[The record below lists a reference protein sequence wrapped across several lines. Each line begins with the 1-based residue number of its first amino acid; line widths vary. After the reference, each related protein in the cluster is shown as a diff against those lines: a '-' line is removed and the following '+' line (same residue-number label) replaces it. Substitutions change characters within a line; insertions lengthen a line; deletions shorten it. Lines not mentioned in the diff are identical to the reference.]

1 MNMSQPYASDPLMQC
16 LVALTRLNHSPNSE
30 KVLSHGLP
38 FEPGADRQRL
48 FSIKNPKANFSRAAQ
63 KAGFVSKLQKRKL
76 KQIPSLVLP
85 AILTLKD
92 DNACLLLDIDFEK
105 KHAEVIIPTLDGNP
119 VEISL
124 EKLEAE
130 YLGYVFYLKKK
141 YKGASLDPNSAG
153 ILKKKN
159 WFFGTLM
166 KFKGVYA
173 RVLLATFLVN
183 LFVIAGPLFTLN
195 VYDRIIPHNATD
207 TLWVLASGVG
217 LVYIFDLILKNIRTY
232 FLENTA
238 RRSDVI
244 LSSMLF
250 EQAMNLKLQDKPGSI
265 GSFSSIIKDFDGI
278 RSFFASSAVTAF
290 IDLPFAAIFLLV
302 IYSINHLIVLIPI
315 VTVLLILL
323 ISIPIRYSIQKTI
336 DSTHDATHHRNSVLI
351 ESLSNLEAIK
361 AFNAG
366 SSMQWHWEESCGFI
380 ADKSQRSRVKSGSL
394 STVTAFLTQVNSVA
408 IIITGVYLIK
418 DAQLTMGG
426 LIAVNILAS
435 RSISPM
441 AQAVGLMLNFGQMK
455 VGLNALNTFMKKDVE
470 RPENKKFIHR
480 PNFKGDIEFKDVGFN
495 YPEEQSR
502 AISNVSFHIKP
513 GERVGIIGAVGSGK
527 STIGKLLLSL
537 YEPNEGGIF
546 IDGLNINQVDPADL
560 RHNFSYV
567 PQDVTLFSGSVRDN
581 ITLKAA
587 HAPDDAII
595 RAAGIGGVN
604 TFTDRHPQG
613 MDLQVGEKGS
623 RLSGGQRQS
632 VAVSMAFIEKCPIV
646 LLDEPTNAM
655 DFNTEAQVIANIG
668 RVTKGLTTIVITHKP
683 SILKIVDRILVMDK
697 GELVMDGPKDDI
709 LTRLSGKQK

>member
-1 MNMSQPYASDPLMQC
+1 MSESHSSDPLMQC
-16 LVALTRLNHSPNSE
+16 LVAMTRLNHTPSSE

-48 FSIKNPKANFSRAAQ
+48 FSIDNPKANFSRAAG

-76 KQIPSLVLP
+76 NQIPSLVLP

-105 KHAEVIIPTLDGNP
+105 KNAKVIIPWLDDNP
-119 VEISL
+119 VQIGL
-124 EKLEAE
+124 EKLEEE
-130 YLGYVFYLKKK
+130 YLGHVFFLKKK
-141 YKGASLDPNSAG
+141 YNGAHQDSAAAG

-166 KFKGVYA
+166 KFKGVYG
-173 RVLLATFLVN
+173 RVLFATFLVN
-183 LFVIAGPLFTLN
+183 IFVIAGPIFTLN

-207 TLWVLASGVG
+207 TLWVLACGVG
-217 LVYIFDLILKNIRTY
+217 LIYIFDLILKNIRNY

-250 EQAMNLKLQDKPGSI
+250 EQAMNLKLRDKPGSI

-278 RSFFASSAVTAF
+278 RSFFASSAITAF
-290 IDLPFAAIFLLV
+290 IDLPFAVIFLLV
-302 IYSINHLIVLIPI
+302 IYSINHLIVLIPLT
-315 VTVLLILL
+315 TVLLILV

-336 DSTHDATHHRNSVLI
+336 NSTHDAIHHRNSVLI
-351 ESLSNLEAIK
+351 ESLSNLEAVK

-380 ADKSQRSRVKSGSL
+380 AGKSQRSRVISGSL
-394 STVTAFLTQVNSVA
+394 STITAFLTHVNSVA
-408 IIITGVYLIK
+408 IIIAGVYLIK
-418 DAQLTMGG
+418 DGELTMGG

-441 AQAVGLMLNFGQMK
+441 AQAVSLMLNFGQMK
-455 VGLNALNTFMKKDVE
+455 AGLKSLNTFMQKDVE

-480 PNFKGDIEFKDVGFN
+480 PNFKGDIEFKDVSFN

-502 AISNVSFHIKP
+502 AISNISFYIKS

-537 YEPNEGGIF
+537 FEPDEGAIF
-546 IDGLNINQVDPADL
+546 IDGLNINQIDPADL

-581 ITLKAA
+581 ITLKSANAA
-587 HAPDDAII
+587 DDAVI
-595 RAAGIGGVN
+595 RAGKIGGVN

-613 MDLQVGEKGS
+613 MDLQVGERGT

-632 VAVSMAFIEKCPIV
+632 VAVSMAFIEKSPII

-655 DFNTEAQVIANIG
+655 DFNTEAQVIANLG
-668 RVTKGLTTIVITHKP
+668 RVTKERTTIIITHKP
-683 SILKIVDRILVMDK
+683 SILKIVDRLLVMDK
-697 GELVMDGPKDDI
+697 GSLVMDGPKDEI
-709 LTRLSGKQK
+709 LARLAGK

>member
-1 MNMSQPYASDPLMQC
+1 MGEPYSSDPLMQC
-16 LVALTRLNHSPNSE
+16 LVALTRLNHSPSSE

-48 FSIKNPKANFSRAAQ
+48 FSIENPKANFSRAAQ
-63 KAGFVSKLQKRKL
+63 KAGFVSKLQNRKL

-85 AILTLKD
+85 AILTLRD
-92 DNACLLLDIDFEK
+92 DNACLLLDIDFETK
-105 KHAEVIIPTLDGNP
+105 QAKVIIPSLDDNP

-141 YKGASLDPNSAG
+141 YKGASLEPKSAG
-153 ILKKKN
+153 MLKEKN

-195 VYDRIIPHNATD
+195 VYDRIIPHHATD

-290 IDLPFAAIFLLV
+290 VDLPFAAIFLLV
-302 IYSINHLIVLIPI
+302 IYSISHQIVLIPI
-315 VTVLLILL
+315 VTVLLILF
-323 ISIPIRYSIQKTI
+323 ISIPMRYSIQKTI
-336 DSTHDATHHRNSVLI
+336 NSTHDATHHRNSVLI

-380 ADKSQRSRVKSGSL
+380 ADKSQQSRVKSGSL
-394 STVTAFLTQVNSVA
+394 STLTAFLTQVNSVA

-418 DAQLTMGG
+418 DAELTMGG

-480 PNFKGDIEFKDVGFN
+480 PKFNGDIEFKDVGFN

-527 STIGKLLLSL
+527 STISKLLLSL

-546 IDGLNINQVDPADL
+546 IDGLNINQIDPADL

-587 HAPDDAII
+587 HAPDEAII
-595 RAAGIGGVN
+595 RAAVIGGVN

-632 VAVSMAFIEKCPIV
+632 IAVSMAFIEDSPII

-668 RVTKGLTTIVITHKP
+668 RVTNGRTTIVITHKP
-683 SILKIVDRILVMDK
+683 SILRIVDRLLVMDK
-697 GELVMDGPKDDI
+697 GELVMDGPKDKI
-709 LTRLSGKQK
+709 LAQLSGKPK

>member
-1 MNMSQPYASDPLMQC
+1 MQC
-16 LVALTRLNHSPNSE
+16 LVALTRLNHTPSSE

-38 FEPGADRQRL
+38 FEPGADGRRL
-48 FSIKNPKANFSRAAQ
+48 FSIENPKANFSRAAE
-63 KAGFVSKLQKRKL
+63 KAGFVSKLQKRRL
-76 KQIPSLVLP
+76 DRIPSLVLP
-85 AILTLKD
+85 AILILKD
-92 DNACLLLDIDFEK
+92 DDACLLLDIDFEQGN
-105 KHAEVIIPTLDGNP
+105 AQVIIPSVDDNP
-119 VEISL
+119 VQIGL
-124 EKLEAE
+124 EKLEEE
-130 YLGYVFYLKKK
+130 YLGYVFFLKKK
-141 YKGASLDPNSAG
+141 YKGAIRDPRAAD

-166 KFKGVYA
+166 KFKWIYG
-173 RVLLATFLVN
+173 RVFLATFLVN

-207 TLWVLASGVG
+207 TLWVLAFGVG
-217 LVYIFDLILKNIRTY
+217 MIYVFDLILKNIRTY

-250 EQAMNLKLQDKPGSI
+250 EQAMNLKLRDKPGSI

-290 IDLPFAAIFLLV
+290 IDLPFAVIFLLV
-302 IYSINHLIVLIPI
+302 IFSISPLILLIPLT
-315 VTVLLILL
+315 TVLLILVV
-323 ISIPIRYSIQKTI
+323 SIPMRYSIQKI
-336 DSTHDATHHRNSVLI
+336 INSTHDATHHRNSVLI
-351 ESLSNLEAIK
+351 ESLSNLEAVK
-361 AFNAG
+361 AFNAS
-366 SSMQWHWEESCGFI
+366 SSMQWHWEESCGYI
-380 ADKSQRSRVKSGSL
+380 ADKSQRSRVRSGSL
-394 STVTAFLTQVNSVA
+394 STVTAFLAQVNSVA
-408 IIITGVYLIK
+408 IIIAGVYLIK
-418 DAQLTMGG
+418 AGQLTMGG

-441 AQAVGLMLNFGQMK
+441 AQAVSLMLNFGQMK
-455 VGLNALNTFMKKDVE
+455 AGLKSLNTFMEKDVE

-480 PNFKGDIEFKDVGFN
+480 PEFQGEIEFKDVCFN
-495 YPEEQSR
+495 YPDEQNR
-502 AISNVSFHIKP
+502 AVSDIGFHIKP

-537 YEPNEGGIF
+537 YEPDEGSIF
-546 IDGLNINQVDPADL
+546 IDGLNINQIDPADL

-581 ITLKAA
+581 ITLKFA
-587 HAPDDAII
+587 HASDDAVI
-595 RAAGIGGVN
+595 RAAEIGGVN

-632 VAVSMAFIEKCPIV
+632 VAVAMAFIEESPII

-668 RVTKGLTTIVITHKP
+668 RITKGRTTIIITHKP
-683 SILKIVDRILVMDK
+683 SILKIVDRLLVMDK
-697 GELVMDGPKDDI
+697 GRLVMDGPKDEI
-709 LTRLSGKQK
+709 LARLSGK

>member
-1 MNMSQPYASDPLMQC
+1 MSEPHSYDPLMQC
-16 LVALTRLNHSPNSE
+16 LVAMTRLNHTPSSE

-48 FSIKNPKANFSRAAQ
+48 FSIENPKANFSRAAG

-76 KQIPSLVLP
+76 NQIPSLVLP

-105 KHAEVIIPTLDGNP
+105 KNAKVIIPWLDDNP
-119 VEISL
+119 VQIGL
-124 EKLEAE
+124 EKLEEE
-130 YLGYVFYLKKK
+130 YLGYVFFLKKK
-141 YKGASLDPNSAG
+141 YNGASQDPAAAG
-153 ILKKKN
+153 ILKKEN

-166 KFKGVYA
+166 KFKGVYG

-183 LFVIAGPLFTLN
+183 LFVIAGPIFTLN

-207 TLWVLASGVG
+207 TLWVLACGIG
-217 LVYIFDLILKNIRTY
+217 LIYVFDLILKNIRAY

-250 EQAMNLKLQDKPGSI
+250 EQAMNLKLRDKPGSI

-278 RSFFASSAVTAF
+278 RSFFASSAITAF
-290 IDLPFAAIFLLV
+290 IDLPFAVIFLLV
-302 IYSINHLIVLIPI
+302 IYSINHIIVLIPLA
-315 VTVLLILL
+315 TVLLILV

-336 DSTHDATHHRNSVLI
+336 NSTHDATHHRNSVLI
-351 ESLSNLEAIK
+351 ESLSNLEAVK
-361 AFNAG
+361 VFNAG

-380 ADKSQRSRVKSGSL
+380 ADKSQRSRVRSGFL
-394 STVTAFLTQVNSVA
+394 SIMTAFLAQVNSVA
-408 IIITGVYLIK
+408 IIIAGVYLIK
-418 DAQLTMGG
+418 DGELTMGG
-426 LIAVNILAS
+426 LIAVNILSS

-441 AQAVGLMLNFGQMK
+441 AQAVSLMLNFGQMK
-455 VGLNALNTFMKKDVE
+455 AGLKSLNTFMEKDVE

-502 AISNVSFHIKP
+502 AISNISFHIKS
-513 GERVGIIGAVGSGK
+513 GESVGIIGAVGSGK

-537 YEPNEGGIF
+537 FEPDEGAIF
-546 IDGLNINQVDPADL
+546 IDGLNINQIDPADL

-581 ITLKAA
+581 ITLKFANA
-587 HAPDDAII
+587 SDDAII
-595 RAAGIGGVN
+595 RAAKIGGVN

-613 MDLQVGEKGS
+613 MDLQVGERGT

-632 VAVSMAFIEKCPIV
+632 VAVSMAFIEKSPII

-655 DFNTEAQVIANIG
+655 DFNTEAQVIANLG
-668 RVTKGLTTIVITHKP
+668 RVTKERTTIIITHKP
-683 SILKIVDRILVMDK
+683 SILKIVDRLLVMDK
-697 GELVMDGPKDDI
+697 GRLVMDGPKNEI
-709 LTRLSGKQK
+709 LARLAGK

>member
-1 MNMSQPYASDPLMQC
+1 MQC
-16 LVALTRLNHSPNSE
+16 LVAMTRLNHTPSSE

-38 FEPGADRQRL
+38 FEPGGDRPRL
-48 FSIKNPKANFSRAAQ
+48 FSIENPKANFSRAAQ

-105 KHAEVIIPTLDGNP
+105 KNAKVIIPWLDDNP
-119 VEISL
+119 VQIGL
-124 EKLEAE
+124 EKLEEE
-130 YLGYVFYLKKK
+130 YLGYVFFLKKK
-141 YKGASLDPNSAG
+141 FKGANQDPAAAG

-183 LFVIAGPLFTLN
+183 LFVIAGPIFTLN

-207 TLWVLASGVG
+207 TLWVLACGVG
-217 LVYIFDLILKNIRTY
+217 LIYIFDLILKNIRTY

-250 EQAMNLKLQDKPGSI
+250 EQAMNLKLRDKPGSI
-265 GSFSSIIKDFDGI
+265 GSFSSIIRDFDGI
-278 RSFFASSAVTAF
+278 RSFFASCAITAF
-290 IDLPFAAIFLLV
+290 IDLPFAVIFLLV
-302 IYSINHLIVLIPI
+302 IYSINHLIVLIPLA
-315 VTVLLILL
+315 TVLLIFV
-323 ISIPIRYSIQKTI
+323 ISIPMRYLIQKTI

-361 AFNAG
+361 AYNAG

-380 ADKSQRSRVKSGSL
+380 ADKSQRSRVKSGFL
-394 STVTAFLTQVNSVA
+394 STMSAFLTQVNSVA
-408 IIITGVYLIK
+408 IIIAGVYLIK
-418 DAQLTMGG
+418 DGELTMGG

-441 AQAVGLMLNFGQMK
+441 AQAVSLMLNFGQMK
-455 VGLNALNTFMKKDVE
+455 AGLKSLNTFMQKDVE

-502 AISNVSFHIKP
+502 AVSNLSFHINS

-537 YEPNEGGIF
+537 FEPDEGSIF
-546 IDGLNINQVDPADL
+546 IDGLNINQIDPADL

-581 ITLKAA
+581 ITLKSA
-587 HAPDDAII
+587 HASDDAII
-595 RAAGIGGVN
+595 RAARIGGVN

-613 MDLQVGEKGS
+613 MDLQVGEKGT

-632 VAVSMAFIEKCPIV
+632 VAVSMAFIEKSPIV

-668 RVTKGLTTIVITHKP
+668 RITKERTTIIITHKP
-683 SILKIVDRILVMDK
+683 SILKIVDRLLVMDK
-697 GELVMDGPKDDI
+697 GKLVMDGPKDDI
-709 LTRLSGKQK
+709 LARLAGK

>member
-1 MNMSQPYASDPLMQC
+1 MSQPHSSDPLMQC
-16 LVALTRLNHSPNSE
+16 LVAMTRLNHSPSSE

-48 FSIKNPKANFSRAAQ
+48 FSIENPKANFSRAAE

-76 KQIPSLVLP
+76 NRIPSLVLP

-105 KHAEVIIPTLDGNP
+105 KHAKIIIPSLDDNP
-119 VEISL
+119 VQISL

-130 YLGYVFYLKKK
+130 YLGYVFFLKKK
-141 YKGASLDPNSAG
+141 YKGAHRDPRAAG

-166 KFKGVYA
+166 KFRGVYG

-183 LFVIAGPLFTLN
+183 LFVIAGPMFTLN

-207 TLWVLASGVG
+207 TLWVLACGVG
-217 LVYIFDLILKNIRTY
+217 LIYIFDLILKNIRTY

-302 IYSINHLIVLIPI
+302 IYSINHQIVLIPI

-323 ISIPIRYSIQKTI
+323 ISIPMRYSIQKTI
-336 DSTHDATHHRNSVLI
+336 NSTHDATHHRNSVLI

-380 ADKSQRSRVKSGSL
+380 ADKSQQSRVRSGSL
-394 STVTAFLTQVNSVA
+394 STLTAFLTQVNSVA

-418 DAQLTMGG
+418 DGELTMGG

-441 AQAVGLMLNFGQMK
+441 AQAVALMLNFGQMR
-455 VGLNALNTFMKKDVE
+455 VGLSALNTFMKKDVE
-470 RPENKKFIHR
+470 RPEHKKFIHR
-480 PNFKGDIEFKDVGFN
+480 PNFKGDIEFKDVGFH

-502 AISNVSFHIKP
+502 AILNVSFHIRA

-527 STIGKLLLSL
+527 STLGKLLLSL
-537 YEPNEGGIF
+537 YEPNEGAIF
-546 IDGLNINQVDPADL
+546 IDGLNINQIDPADL

-581 ITLKAA
+581 ITLKSA

-595 RAAGIGGVN
+595 RSAGIGGVN

-632 VAVSMAFIEKCPIV
+632 VAVSMAFIEESPII

-655 DFNTEAQVIANIG
+655 DFSTEAQVIANIG
-668 RVTKGLTTIVITHKP
+668 RATKGRTTIVITHKP
-683 SILKIVDRILVMDK
+683 SILKIVDRLLVMDK
-697 GELVMDGPKDDI
+697 GKLVMDGPKDEI
-709 LTRLSGKQK
+709 LARLSGK

>member
-1 MNMSQPYASDPLMQC
+1 MSDPHSLDPLMQC
-16 LVALTRLNHSPNSE
+16 LVALTRLNHAPSSE

-48 FSIKNPKANFSRAAQ
+48 FSIENPKANFSRAAE

-76 KQIPSLVLP
+76 NQIPSLVLP

-105 KHAEVIIPTLDGNP
+105 KNAKVIIPSLDNNAVQIG
-119 VEISL
+119 L
-124 EKLEAE
+124 EKLEEE
-130 YLGYVFYLKKK
+130 YLGYVFFLKKK
-141 YKGASLDPNSAG
+141 YKGASRDLKAFG

-166 KFKGVYA
+166 KFKGVYG

-183 LFVIAGPLFTLN
+183 LFVIAGPMFTLN

-207 TLWVLASGVG
+207 TLWVLACGVG
-217 LVYIFDLILKNIRTY
+217 LIYIFDLILKNIRTY

-250 EQAMNLKLQDKPGSI
+250 EQAMNLKLRDKPGSI

-302 IYSINHLIVLIPI
+302 IYSINHIIVIIPLA
-315 VTVLLILL
+315 TVLLILL
-323 ISIPIRYSIQKTI
+323 ISIPMRYSIQKTI
-336 DSTHDATHHRNSVLI
+336 NSTHDATHHRNSVLI

-361 AFNAG
+361 AFNAS

-380 ADKSQRSRVKSGSL
+380 AGKSQQSRVRSGFL
-394 STVTAFLTQVNSVA
+394 STLTSFLTQVNSVA

-418 DAQLTMGG
+418 DGQLTMGG

-441 AQAVGLMLNFGQMK
+441 AQAVALMLNFGQMK
-455 VGLNALNTFMKKDVE
+455 VGLNALNTFMKKDIE

-480 PNFKGDIEFKDVGFN
+480 PTFKGDIEFKDVGFN

-502 AISNVSFHIKP
+502 AVSNISLHIKP

-527 STIGKLLLSL
+527 STMGKLLLSL
-537 YEPNEGGIF
+537 FEPDEGSIF
-546 IDGLNINQVDPADL
+546 IDGLNINQIDPADL

-581 ITLKAA
+581 ITLKSA

-595 RAAGIGGVN
+595 RAAKIGGVN

-613 MDLQVGEKGS
+613 MDLQVGEKGT

-632 VAVSMAFIEKCPIV
+632 VAVSMAFIEESPIV

-655 DFNTEAQVIANIG
+655 DFNTEAQVIANLG
-668 RVTKGLTTIVITHKP
+668 RVTKGRTTIIITHKP
-683 SILKIVDRILVMDK
+683 SILKIVDRLLVMDK
-697 GELVMDGPKDDI
+697 GELVMDGPKDKI
-709 LTRLSGKQK
+709 LARLSGK

>member
-1 MNMSQPYASDPLMQC
+1 MSRPHSSDPLMQC
-16 LVALTRLNHSPNSE
+16 LVAMTRLNHTPSSE
-30 KVLSHGLP
+30 KVLSLGLP

-48 FSIKNPKANFSRAAQ
+48 FSIENPKANFSRAAK
-63 KAGFVSKLQKRKL
+63 KAGFVSKLQKRML
-76 KQIPSLVLP
+76 NQIPSLVLP

-105 KHAEVIIPTLDGNP
+105 KNATVIIPLLDDNP
-119 VEISL
+119 VQIGL
-124 EKLEAE
+124 EKLEEE
-130 YLGYVFYLKKK
+130 YLGYAFFLKKK
-141 YKGASLDPNSAG
+141 YKGANQDPKAAG

-166 KFKGVYA
+166 KFKGVYG

-183 LFVIAGPLFTLN
+183 LFVIAGPIFTLN
-195 VYDRIIPHNATD
+195 VYDRIIPHHATD
-207 TLWVLASGVG
+207 TLWVLACGVG
-217 LVYIFDLILKNIRTY
+217 LIYIFDLILKNIRTY

-250 EQAMNLKLQDKPGSI
+250 EQAMNLKLRDKPGSI

-278 RSFFASSAVTAF
+278 RSFFASSAITAF
-290 IDLPFAAIFLLV
+290 IDLPFAVIFLLV
-302 IYSINHLIVLIPI
+302 IYSINPLIVLIPI
-315 VTVLLILL
+315 ATVLLILV
-323 ISIPIRYSIQKTI
+323 ISIPMRYSIQKTI
-336 DSTHDATHHRNSVLI
+336 NSTHDATHHRNSVLI
-351 ESLSNLEAIK
+351 ESLSNLEAVK

-380 ADKSQRSRVKSGSL
+380 ADKSQRSRVRSGFL
-394 STVTAFLTQVNSVA
+394 STMTAFLTQVNSVA
-408 IIITGVYLIK
+408 IIIAGVYLIK
-418 DAQLTMGG
+418 DGELTMGG

-441 AQAVGLMLNFGQMK
+441 AQAVSLMLNFGQMK
-455 VGLNALNTFMKKDVE
+455 AGLKSLNTFMEKDVE

-480 PNFKGDIEFKDVGFN
+480 PSFKGDIEFKDVGFN
-495 YPEEQSR
+495 YPEEQRR
-502 AISNVSFHIKP
+502 AVSNVSFHIKP

-527 STIGKLLLSL
+527 STIGRLLLSL
-537 YEPNEGGIF
+537 FEPEEGAVF
-546 IDGLNINQVDPADL
+546 IDGLNINQIDPADL

-581 ITLKAA
+581 ITLKSPHASDNAVISAA
-587 HAPDDAII
+587 
-595 RAAGIGGVN
+595 RIGGVN

-613 MDLQVGEKGS
+613 MDLQVGEKGT

-632 VAVSMAFIEKCPIV
+632 VAVSMAFIEKSPII

-655 DFNTEAQVIANIG
+655 DFNTEAQVIANLG
-668 RVTKGLTTIVITHKP
+668 RITKGRTTMIITHKS
-683 SILKIVDRILVMDK
+683 SILKIVDRLLVMDK
-697 GELVMDGPKDDI
+697 GRLVMDGAKDEI
-709 LTRLSGKQK
+709 LARLAGK

>member
-1 MNMSQPYASDPLMQC
+1 MSEPHSSDPLMQC
-16 LVALTRLNHSPNSE
+16 LVAMTRLNHTPSSE

-48 FSIKNPKANFSRAAQ
+48 FSIENPKANFSRAAE

-76 KQIPSLVLP
+76 NQIPSLVLP

-105 KHAEVIIPTLDGNP
+105 KNAKVIIPWLDDNP
-119 VEISL
+119 VQIGL
-124 EKLEAE
+124 EKLEEE
-130 YLGYVFYLKKK
+130 YLGYVFFLKKK
-141 YKGASLDPNSAG
+141 YNGVNQDSAAAG

-166 KFKGVYA
+166 KFKGVYG

-183 LFVIAGPLFTLN
+183 IFVIAGPIFTLN

-207 TLWVLASGVG
+207 TLWVLACGVG
-217 LVYIFDLILKNIRTY
+217 LIYIFDLILKNIRTY

-250 EQAMNLKLQDKPGSI
+250 EQAMNLKLRDKPGSI

-278 RSFFASSAVTAF
+278 RSFFASSAITAF
-290 IDLPFAAIFLLV
+290 IDLPFSVIFLLV
-302 IYSINHLIVLIPI
+302 IYSINHLIVLIPLT
-315 VTVLLILL
+315 TVLLILV

-336 DSTHDATHHRNSVLI
+336 NSTHDATHHRNSVLI
-351 ESLSNLEAIK
+351 ESLSNLEAVK

-380 ADKSQRSRVKSGSL
+380 AGKSQRSRVISGSL
-394 STVTAFLTQVNSVA
+394 STITAFLTQVNSVA
-408 IIITGVYLIK
+408 IIIAGVYLIK
-418 DAQLTMGG
+418 DGELTMGG

-441 AQAVGLMLNFGQMK
+441 AQAVSLMLNFGQMK
-455 VGLNALNTFMKKDVE
+455 AGLKSLNTFMQKDVE

-480 PNFKGDIEFKDVGFN
+480 PNLKGDIEFKDVSFN

-502 AISNVSFHIKP
+502 AISNISFHIKS

-527 STIGKLLLSL
+527 STVGKLLLSL
-537 YEPNEGGIF
+537 FEPDEGAIF
-546 IDGLNINQVDPADL
+546 IDGLNINQIDPADL

-581 ITLKAA
+581 ITLKSANA
-587 HAPDDAII
+587 SDDAII
-595 RAAGIGGVN
+595 RAGKIGGVN

-613 MDLQVGEKGS
+613 MDLQVGERGT

-632 VAVSMAFIEKCPIV
+632 VAVSMAFIEKSPII

-655 DFNTEAQVIANIG
+655 DFNTEAQVIANLG
-668 RVTKGLTTIVITHKP
+668 RVTKERTTIIITHKP
-683 SILKIVDRILVMDK
+683 SILKIVDRLLVMDK
-697 GELVMDGPKDDI
+697 SRLVMDGPKDEI
-709 LTRLSGKQK
+709 LARLAGK